1 MLEILDLEQRIK
13 NNKFDNCY
21 IFCGADEALIKE
33 NIKIIKDKNLR
44 SDFESLNYVQ
54 FDGLTADMD
63 AVINTCETVPF
74 MSEKKIVVVFRA
86 NFLGESEDKES
97 NKKFEAVRR
106 YIEQPADHC
115 IFILYY
121 VFENDREK
129 PSGKI
134 KKLDKKACVVKFDK
148 LKGANLERKVKAIF
162 EEKGKNIGKIELK
175 LFCEGLNNDMNIVE
189 NEIEKLCCYTFGRDI
204 TKKDVINMLPQKT
217 DNDIFSLVDNISQR
231 KLEKALEILNELIFK
246 GEKIPYILY
255 MVERQFNLLLQ
266 LRFGIEEGKNKD
278 TLAKELKL
286 NPYICEK
293 MITQSKKF
301 SMNGLKSA
309 VNLCLCTEERL
320 KSSSVES
327 KTEMELL
334 ILNAISA

>member
-1 MLEILDLEQRIK
+1 MLEYLDLEQRLK
-13 NNKFDNCY
+13 GNKFDNCY

-33 NIKIIKDKNLR
+33 NIKLIKDRNLQPGF
-44 SDFESLNYVQ
+44 DDLNYVQ
-54 FDGLTADMD
+54 FDGLTADME

-74 MSEKKIVVVFRA
+74 MSEKKVVVVFRA
-86 NFLGESEDKES
+86 NFLGGAEDREA
-97 NKKFEAVRR
+97 NKKFETIGR
-106 YIEQPADHC
+106 YIEQPAEHC
-115 IFILYY
+115 ILILYY

-129 PSGKI
+129 PSSRVR
-134 KKLDKKACVVKFDK
+134 KLDKKACVVKFDK
-148 LKGANLERKVKAIF
+148 LKGVNFEKKVKSIF
-162 EEKGKNIGKIELK
+162 EEKEKNIGKIELK
-175 LFCEGLNNDMNIVE
+175 LFCDGLNNDMNIVL
-189 NEIEKLCCYTFGRDI
+189 NEIEKLCCYTYGREI
-204 TKKDVINMLPQKT
+204 SKKDIFAMLPQKT
-217 DNDIFSLVDNISQR
+217 DNDIFGLVDNISQR

-266 LRFGIEEGKNKD
+266 IRYGIEEGKNKEI
-278 TLAKELKL
+278 LSKELKL

-301 SMNGLKSA
+301 SLVGLRNA
-309 VNLCLCTEERL
+309 INLCLNTEERL